1 MHRLVVLMVWLLG
14 VLALGHTRVLVVH
27 VQGGDA
33 MFRQS
38 QWVQNAI
45 PHGVSG
51 WLLAGKREPL
61 WSHPEWKPLAWLSD
75 TGSLREPQPN
85 SSISLVP
92 DSRFA
97 YGVRTR
103 EPDRNALRMLERA
116 EWAQIDLGEVARALR
131 YSELCTP
138 KQAEQLQSLAWE
150 HIDRWL
156 SALART
162 LDFES
167 DLLIVVGT
175 PMEGTLWAVFMRG
188 RDVGKGAL
196 YDPAVRVPL
205 LAQAES
211 LLELVKGGSEGRMSV
226 SRDTPLSPDELYRAR
241 DQWLAHEGVQ
251 VLYVPLLLMWSLIAV
266 VSNLFVYRWVRHRQ
280 ARAVVQ
286 LRKELRRA
294 SSEESF
300 VQPHPQP
307 RLPPVWLAQVAFA
320 LGVASLFSG
329 GLANPTLA
337 TSAGVV
343 GLGTIGLFG
352 LMRYLRE
359 PLPALGAASGIGII
373 LLVLDS
379 LSGGAWARW
388 GLLGYS
394 LLEGERFSGMG
405 EGYGTLALC
414 WALMLTL
421 VWLRIEGNP
430 LGVVY
435 FLSLFALWLGWR
447 AEHFGLTLSACFV
460 AGVLG
465 GAVLIREHHERKRLR
480 IAMQNRPARV
490 VPVPPAR
497 TLWKHWVLLVG
508 IVGCA
513 LWLSRFSLERYPLHL
528 TLPKPNA
535 WLSVEGGLFLIS
547 GVLFLLL
554 RRTFLWQSVSKP
566 FRWAWFG
573 AGVLLL
579 LTSPQGVLAIA
590 LLLFHFCAQILGLQQ
605 QEDSV
610 PRRMGWYDRR

>member
-1 MHRLVVLMVWLLG
+1 MLVVWLFG
-14 VLALGHTRVLVVH
+14 VLAFGHSRVLVVH

-33 MFRQS
+33 MFHQS

-51 WLLAGKREPL
+51 WLLAGKRAYL
-61 WSHPEWKPLAWLSD
+61 WSHPEWSPQVWLSD
-75 TGSLREPQPN
+75 TGSLREPQPS
-85 SSISLVP
+85 SSIPLVP
-92 DSRFA
+92 APRFA

-103 EPDRNALRMLERA
+103 EPDRDALRMLQRA
-116 EWAQIDLGEVARALR
+116 EWAQIDLGEVARAWR

-162 LDFES
+162 LDFEN

-175 PMEGTLWAVFMRG
+175 PMEGTLWAVFIRG
-188 RDVGKGAL
+188 RGVSAGEL
-196 YDPAVRVPL
+196 YDPAIGIPL
-205 LAQAES
+205 LARAES
-211 LLELVKGGSEGRMSV
+211 LLGLVKGGSEGRMSV
-226 SRDTPLSPDELYRAR
+226 SRETPLSPDELYQAR
-241 DQWLAHEGVQ
+241 DRWLAHEGVR
-251 VLYVPLLLMWSLIAV
+251 VLYVPLFLTWLLIGV
-266 VSNLFVYRWVRHRQ
+266 VSGMRLYRWARHRQ
-280 ARAVVQ
+280 AMAIVQ
-286 LRKELRRA
+286 LRGEARRTA
-294 SSEESF
+294 PEQTSLYS
-300 VQPHPQP
+300 QP

-343 GLGTIGLFG
+343 VLGTIGLFG
-352 LMRYLRE
+352 LVRYLRE
-359 PLPALGAASGIGII
+359 PLPALGVVSGIGII

-405 EGYGTLALC
+405 EGHGALLLC

-430 LGVVY
+430 LGGVY

-460 AGVLG
+460 ASVLG
-465 GAVLIREHHERKRLR
+465 SGVLIREHHERKRLR
-480 IAMQNRPARV
+480 IAMLNRPARV

-528 TLPKPNA
+528 TLPKPNT

-547 GVLFLLL
+547 GVLLLLL
-554 RRTFLWQSVSKP
+554 RRSPMWHSVPKP

-573 AGVLLL
+573 AGTPLL

-590 LLLFHFCAQILGLQQ
+590 LLLFHFCAQILALQQ
-605 QEDSV
+605 QEESV
-610 PRRMGWYDRR
+610 PRRIPLIQ